1 MPSTGRRRSARRAA
15 AAAPHASPSL
25 IAAALPVIAPHCTCR
40 ELVRL
45 TAACHELRKVE
56 QLPIDFSAEYKKDTP
71 SQFIRFIKQHGRR
84 FLVSK
89 LTTWCLQADFD
100 WILKS
105 AIGLQKLKCTSA
117 NRAMVSDDKLRIT
130 NLDAVPQARSLT
142 DLSFYS
148 GALYMGQSIT
158 NQNGFADLGPLARC
172 TNLRRFVLGPCS
184 VKVDEDAAEF
194 G

>member
-1 MPSTGRRRSARRAA
+1 MDLSRFEFPDVLDYETWSARRAA

-130 NLDAVPQARSLT
+130 NLDAVPLWMKMQLNSAEEDMFRRAGCFRGGSET
-142 DLSFYS
+142 T
-148 GALYMGQSIT
+148 AL
-158 NQNGFADLGPLARC
+158 
-172 TNLRRFVLGPCS
+172 
-184 VKVDEDAAEF
+184 
-194 G
+194 